1 MQPEFST
8 AAIAG
13 GLINANGVS
22 MVFDHHIKRGLRLA
36 VILHLWLNLL
46 LVTTVQAAELPVQ
59 PQRWQLVSPDQQIA
73 VELVLS
79 AETLTY
85 QVSYRGKTVLKPSV
99 LGLVFKGQRP
109 LKSGLIADQIWT
121 DSLDSTWQPVWGQR
135 RTIRD
140 HFNALKVQLRE
151 TTAPGRQFTLVFRCY
166 NDGVA
171 FRYQVPAQAALSGDL
186 VITDEL
192 TEFAFARN
200 FSTWWIEAYR
210 NLSFEYQYMNSAL
223 SSVSVAH
230 TPLTLTDDD
239 IAVAVHEAALVDY
252 SSMTLRNVTD
262 NHITLKADLMPWRGA
277 NPSAAGTG
285 SDGQAQIE
293 RVYTKAPFQS
303 PWRTIQIAPT
313 EAALL
318 NSSLILNLNEPMAE
332 GTDISYIKPG
342 KYMGIWWE
350 MHIGD
355 KDWSPGPKQGATT
368 ARAMQYIDFASK
380 HDIDGLLVEG
390 WNQGW
395 EGQWWQRPPTFSFTR
410 PVKGFDIDKVAAY
423 AKAKGVG
430 LIGHHETAAG
440 IGYYELQMADA
451 FNYYQRLGVHSV
463 KMGYV
468 GKRLDGREWHDG
480 QYMVRHLQKV
490 VETAAAHQVMVNAH
504 ETVKDTGL
512 SRTYPNLMTRESVRG
527 MEYNGGSPDTG
538 NAPNHTVIIPFTRGL
553 SGPIDFTPGIFNF
566 NYQKHRPNNR
576 VPSTLVNQLALYV
589 TLYSPLQM
597 VADLPENYA
606 PGGKL
611 HPAFAFIDA
620 VPTDWQQS
628 MALDGKI
635 GQYLVMARQD
645 KHSERW
651 FVGATSNEQA
661 RTLTLPLTFL
671 DPQQHYDAV
680 LYLDAP
686 DAHWQTN
693 PMAYQIKRR
702 TVSSKDVLELK
713 LAAGG
718 GAALELVPR

>member
-1 MQPEFST
+1 MTFYQQMKHS
-8 AAIAG
+8 
-13 GLINANGVS
+13 
-22 MVFDHHIKRGLRLA
+22 
-36 VILHLWLNLL
+36 LWLSLML
-46 LVTTVQAAELPVQ
+46 FVSTVLAEEQLTT
-59 PQRWQLVSPDQQIA
+59 PQKWQLLSPDQQIA

-79 AETLTY
+79 AEALTY
-85 QVSYRGKTVLKPSV
+85 QVSYRGKAVLKPSA
-99 LGLVFKGQRP
+99 LGLVFKGQPP
-109 LKSGLIADQIWT
+109 LTTGLLADKVSSRSQ
-121 DSLDSTWQPVWGQR
+121 DLSWQPVWGQR
-135 RTIRD
+135 SNIRD
-140 HFNALKVQLRE
+140 HFNELTLQLRE
-151 TTAPGRQFTLVFRCY
+151 SKAPGRQFTLVFRSY
-166 NDGVA
+166 DDGVA
-171 FRYQVPAQAALSGDL
+171 FRYQLPAQPALAGDL
-186 VITDEL
+186 VISDEL

-230 TPLTLTDDD
+230 TPLTLTDDG

-252 SSMTLRNVTD
+252 SSMTLRNITD
-262 NHITLKADLMPWRGA
+262 NHITLKADLMPWNGA
-277 NPSAAGTG
+277 NPALA
-285 SDGQAQIE
+285 SDTLPD
-293 RVYTKAPFQS
+293 RVYIKAPFQS

-318 NSSLILNLNEPMAE
+318 NSSLILNLNEPMAK
-332 GTDISYIKPG
+332 GTDTSYIKPG

-350 MHIGD
+350 MHIGE
-355 KDWSPGPKQGATT
+355 KDWSPGPLQGATT
-368 ARAMQYIDFASK
+368 ERALQYIDFASQ

-395 EGQWWQRPPTFSFTR
+395 EGQWWQRPPTFSFTK

-423 AKAKGVG
+423 AKAKGIA

-440 IGYYELQMADA
+440 ISYYEQQMAEA
-451 FNYYQRLGVHSV
+451 FKYYQRLGVHSV

-480 QYMVRHLQKV
+480 QYMVRHFKKV
-490 VETAAAHQVMVNAH
+490 VDTAAAHKVMVNAH

-553 SGPIDFTPGIFNF
+553 SGPVDFTPGIFNF
-566 NYQKHRPNNR
+566 NYQKHRPDNR

-597 VADLPENYA
+597 VADLPEHYA

-628 MALDGKI
+628 IALDGKI
-635 GQYLVMARQD
+635 GQYLVVARQD
-645 KHSERW
+645 KHSKRW

-661 RTLTLPLTFL
+661 RTVRLPLSFL
-671 DPQQHYDAV
+671 DADKTYDAV

-686 DAHWQTN
+686 DAHWQNN
-693 PMAYQIKRR
+693 PMAYQIQRR
-702 TVSSKDVLELK
+702 TVSSKDVLALS

-718 GAALELVPR
+718 GAALEFVPR